1 MIILT
6 FPRPPK
12 RPKDVILTPF
22 RGLPVQILRPHS
34 FPANSIPALDGSLD
48 TLYHTLLL
56 RTSQGPSPQTPKV
69 AKNDQIHTIPFQN
82 LDFDPFLAFLT
93 PFWSFWPLFDDFPW
107 FCMLFQTNSSQSHHF
122 DLFDLSQTF
131 SRPSQE
137 PKTIFL
143 DPFLKIC
150 STRSILL
157 HFFSY
162 RS

>member
-107 FCMLFQTNSSQSHHF
+107 FCMLFQTNSSQSPHF
-122 DLFDLSQTF
+122 DLLEPLLDLFQTF
-131 SRPSQE
+131 SID
-137 PKTIFL
+137 KNYL
-143 DPFLKIC
+143 
-150 STRSILL
+150 SIPLLRDLL
-157 HFFSY
+157 HQIDFITLFQL
-162 RS
+162 